1 MPYPL
6 VARGRVRL
14 YAHLGH
20 IVVSSGTD
28 FNPKSDYMLEREHI
42 VAHYMPSQAAYSAH
56 VAVLPAR
63 CAGADLS
70 RAVHGTFL
78 RI

>member
-1 MPYPL
+1 
-6 VARGRVRL
+6 
-14 YAHLGH
+14 
-20 IVVSSGTD
+20 
-28 FNPKSDYMLEREHI
+28 MLEREHI

-78 RI
+78 RILKFLLHKGGVIGLRLPCQTLVVSSKASKLLCMCT